1 MEPVKLWWLRLAQRN
16 LCCRAKLAE
25 VRVTS
30 NCKPQWQHWGGQLS
44 CLQRNVPGT
53 THTLIHASV
62 TQLHWGKESSNFLA
76 FLAFRFCL
84 QTTLQDGGELY
95 LYDNET
101 KEQKMPGGLPM
112 QVWHAP
118 TAKETCNAASR
129 VCVLP
134 TGAAYF
140 SDFPRFSC
148 SGVSR
153 CGSVSPLTLESLLIL
168 WDPSVSL
175 PNSVNVLEPAR
186 TDVHGITT
194 QNRSIVYSHV
204 NYSEENSWLRA
215 SGSRTK
221 I

>member
-1 MEPVKLWWLRLAQRN
+1 ML
-16 LCCRAKLAE
+16 
-25 VRVTS
+25 
-30 NCKPQWQHWGGQLS
+30 
-44 CLQRNVPGT
+44 
-53 THTLIHASV
+53 
-62 TQLHWGKESSNFLA
+62 
-76 FLAFRFCL
+76 
-84 QTTLQDGGELY
+84 

-101 KEQKMPGGLPM
+101 KEQKMLGGLPM

-175 PNSVNVLEPAR
+175 PNSVNVLKPAR

-204 NYSEENSWLRA
+204 NYSEENSWLCA
-215 SGSRTK
+215 LGSRTK
-221 I
+221 IYLIKYSFIWDRSSIFCNLLNVKNIFQRKGRVVTGSVS